1 MATMERRRN
10 STSLQTSAPPQGSEL
25 RFEAPENKFS
35 VSPTAVVDR
44 EEIPVEEV
52 IGMQDYDSCDDD
64 DLDEPISPETFKEL
78 IRIIL
83 IGATVLL
90 FRYLMMK

>member
-1 MATMERRRN
+1 
-10 STSLQTSAPPQGSEL
+10 
-25 RFEAPENKFS
+25 
-35 VSPTAVVDR
+35 
-44 EEIPVEEV
+44 
-52 IGMQDYDSCDDD
+52 MQDYDSCDDD